1 MIEIAAILSVLVR
14 KWEDFIIITIL
25 LFVNALVDFW
35 QENKALSALKVL
47 KQKLAKKALVLR
59 DGVWQEIEAKYL
71 VPGDIIKIKI
81 GDIVPADV
89 KLLEGDFILVDQSA
103 LTGESL
109 PVSKSKEDVV
119 YSNSI
124 VKQGEMIALVTAT
137 GLDTYFGKTVKLVT
151 KAEKEERSH
160 FKEMIIKV
168 GNLLIAMAFVL
179 IFLMIL
185 VELKRGTNWIEL
197 IRFSLVLLVASIPV
211 ALPAVLTV
219 TMAIGALY
227 LAKKQV
233 IVSRLASIEE
243 LAGVDILCCDK
254 TGTLTKNQMTVAEP
268 FTVKNFNP
276 EDLMFFAALAS
287 KEENRDPIEI
297 PIFQWL
303 KNHNLYNKIKNCKQK
318 KFIPFD
324 PVRKR
329 TEALIQCGEE
339 ADNS

>member
-151 KAEKEERSH
+151 KAEKEERALQLSDI
-160 FKEMIIKV
+160 FWDYYEEIKNYREIIPR
-168 GNLLIAMAFVL
+168 GLSENSLLQRAINNLKSILKLEAPDELNPLKPFVKTLIED
-179 IFLMIL
+179 IFDY
-185 VELKRGTNWIEL
+185 GTL
-197 IRFSLVLLVASIPV
+197 SDYTLR
-211 ALPAVLTV
+211 
-219 TMAIGALY
+219 
-227 LAKKQV
+227 
-233 IVSRLASIEE
+233 RLANINIKKPENIISELTKLREE
-243 LAGVDILCCDK
+243 LG
-254 TGTLTKNQMTVAEP
+254 
-268 FTVKNFNP
+268 
-276 EDLMFFAALAS
+276 EDYLE
-287 KEENRDPIEI
+287 KEKQHLKSMEKEIIIAIENR
-297 PIFQWL
+297 
-303 KNHNLYNKIKNCKQK
+303 KG
-318 KFIPFD
+318 
-324 PVRKR
+324 V
-329 TEALIQCGEE
+329 
-339 ADNS
+339 